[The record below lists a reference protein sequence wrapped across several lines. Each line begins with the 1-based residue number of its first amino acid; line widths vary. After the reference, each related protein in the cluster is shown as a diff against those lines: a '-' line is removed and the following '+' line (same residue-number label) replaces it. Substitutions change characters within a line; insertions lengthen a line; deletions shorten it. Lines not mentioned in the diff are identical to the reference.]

1 MQSQPLKPEGV
12 AEMPE
17 NILPGFSLILLE
29 GRDNVYHKK
38 SNPQQLISDLAL
50 LSGKTWLNLEV
61 IEVFISI
68 INKIR
73 HECKIISAPA
83 LQEYSRTYNNL
94 IEKVKL

>member
-50 LSGKTWLNLEV
+50 LSGKIV
-61 IEVFISI
+61 
-68 INKIR
+68 
-73 HECKIISAPA
+73 
-83 LQEYSRTYNNL
+83 
-94 IEKVKL
+94 